1 MRLAARRSS
10 SRAERTRAFTLVE
23 ILIVVVILG
32 IIATIIIGLFA
43 NSSADA
49 SRNSLRD
56 NLRSIRSAL
65 QIYLAQHAG
74 YPAVATFEAQ
84 MTQYSDS
91 AGNTSA
97 TRTTTHIYGP
107 YILQMPILP
116 VGADRG
122 ATGVTTL
129 TYAPGFGWGYDAT
142 TGTFRANTADT
153 DVDSDG
159 VAYNTY

>member
-1 MRLAARRSS
+1 MLR
-10 SRAERTRAFTLVE
+10 RTRRRANHAFTLIE
-23 ILIVVVILG
+23 ILIVVIILG

-49 SRNSLRD
+49 SRNSLKD

-65 QIYLAQHAG
+65 QIYVAQHTG
-74 YPAVATFEAQ
+74 YPATGTFEAQ
-84 MTQYSDS
+84 MTQYTDAS
-91 AGNTSA
+91 GNTSPTKTA
-97 TRTTTHIYGP
+97 THVYGP

-122 ATGVTTL
+122 ATGVTTT
-129 TYAPGFGWGYDAT
+129 TYTAGFGWGYDST
-142 TGTFRANTADT
+142 SGTFKANTADT